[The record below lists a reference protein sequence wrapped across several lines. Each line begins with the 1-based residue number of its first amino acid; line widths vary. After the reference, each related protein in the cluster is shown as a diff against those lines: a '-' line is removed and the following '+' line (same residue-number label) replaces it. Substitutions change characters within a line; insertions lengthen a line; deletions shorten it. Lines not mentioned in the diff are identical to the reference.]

1 MRIVVRHDG
10 PRWPAEGSPA
20 MAASAR
26 GGHRTSRGVELGCRG
41 GRRARVNIWWVV
53 WAVIWDSSGLE
64 LANKKIFRKVYRISG
79 QVKGHI

>member
-1 MRIVVRHDG
+1 
-10 PRWPAEGSPA
+10 

-26 GGHRTSRGVELGCRG
+26 GGHKTSRGAELGCKG

-64 LANKKIFRKVYRISG
+64 LANKKSFVRYIGFLVRLKAIFD
-79 QVKGHI
+79 